1 MSRLYTS
8 PNMLMASCEITR
20 SLASI
25 LNVVTDRMAVL
36 CTSPINDH
44 RTLGADFTKIWPLSG
59 VKLQKL
65 KTVLDAVVNTKEVPS
80 TSSWKRTIGS
90 ATDILCHST
99 VPETDAE
106 ILQDTFG
113 LVIVLT
119 ANPEGIPARLLTHD
133 KLQFHLICPASVPRH
148 NFDAVS
154 CNGWKLRS
162 ISGREPQAGQA
173 LKDTDPTSLRN
184 KLRDLIM
191 HARSGKDAGKLTY
204 LSLDIKAG
212 SKCRIECVMG
222 KSEYLT
228 LHPGELRTIL
238 VKLRVPGV
246 KTEDHTLPRSATLPA
261 LGQYSIEIEDE
272 LDRMLRAAPMPAK
285 VLTARLKYK
294 HSSLSANTTC
304 SVIAECSLKKRL
316 ESPVDEM
323 QPKKASAEKPVKITT
338 MVHERLAYHIATQG
352 SPAQALSAFRNEFGD
367 EGWRSHCPDYTHF
380 ILNELKYQARIT
392 ERLEIDASPKK
403 MILPHTM
410 NWDPR
415 SDDPPGHLSRLALN
429 SENTRPENWFTEVL
443 DDAPSSPRVH
453 LITLDDLKK
462 ATKPVAEMHADLEQ
476 ARLLWEDLRKKR
488 TGPEDLS
495 DRRAV
500 GSMQEDERSKKLRK
514 MVVVRD
520 QISGDAV
527 TLPKRLGMKAAAM
540 KRITSAGESLG
551 KGLGGT

>member
-1 MSRLYTS
+1 
-8 PNMLMASCEITR
+8 MLMASCEITR

-44 RTLGADFTKIWPLSG
+44 RTLGANFTKIWPLSG
-59 VKLQKL
+59 IKLQKL

-80 TSSWKRTIGS
+80 TSSWKHTIGS
-90 ATDILCHST
+90 ATEILCQSM

-113 LVIVLT
+113 LVIILT
-119 ANPEGIPARLLTHD
+119 ANPEGIPSSSLAHD
-133 KLQFHLICPASVPRH
+133 KLRFHLVCPASVPRH

-162 ISGREPQAGQA
+162 NSGREPQAGKA
-173 LKDTDPTSLRN
+173 LKDTDRTSLLN

-191 HARSGKDAGKLTY
+191 HARGGKDAGKLTY

-212 SKCRIECVMG
+212 SRCRIESVIG

-238 VKLRVPGV
+238 VKLKVPGV

-272 LDRMLRAAPMPAK
+272 LDRMLRAAPLPAK

-304 SVIAECSLKKRL
+304 SVFAECSLKKRV

-323 QPKKASAEKPVKITT
+323 QSKKVFAEEPVKVKSL
-338 MVHERLAYHIATQG
+338 VHERLAYHIATQG
-352 SPAQALSAFRNEFGD
+352 SPGQALSAFRNEFGD

-410 NWDPR
+410 NWDPLPN
-415 SDDPPGHLSRLALN
+415 DPFGHTSRLALN
-429 SENTRPENWFTEVL
+429 NENTRPENWFTEDL
-443 DDAPSSPRVH
+443 NDDTPHSPRVQ
-453 LITLDDLKK
+453 LITVDDLKK
-462 ATKPVAEMHADLEQ
+462 ATKPVAEMHAELEQ
-476 ARLLWEDLRKKR
+476 ARLLWDNLRKR
-488 TGPEDLS
+488 DTVPEDLG

-500 GSMQEDERSKKLRK
+500 GSKQEDERIKKLRK
-514 MVVVRD
+514 MVVRD
-520 QISGDAV
+520 HNGGDAV
-527 TLPKRLGMKAAAM
+527 TLPKRLGIKAAAM

-551 KGLGGT
+551 KGLGGV